1 MDSHAAESNGTLA
14 FMALK
19 GHYEG
24 LGVHAVNVVQAD
36 KVLNDYFHSGEKKP
50 HLWCDE
56 FECWIS

>member
-36 KVLNDYFHSGEKKP
+36 KVLNDLFHLGEKKT
-50 HLWCDE
+50 HMCCD
-56 FECWIS
+56 